1 MSSSP
6 DFEWRKKPHVLHS
19 IIFHIPLRKKIA
31 RILERSNSVENIV
44 ARGAKTVPF
53 ARPHLFFTA
62 QMLRAM

>member
-1 MSSSP
+1 MSSSS
-6 DFEWRKKPHVLHS
+6 DFDWKKTPHVLHS

-44 ARGAKTVPF
+44 ARGVKTVPF
-53 ARPHLFFTA
+53 ARAHLFFTA